1 MATIQEQEF
10 LSNLYA
16 IQSLNPPSYVLFP
29 DKKKTYNIDLA
40 TRTIDA
46 PTHLSVSK
54 DHESETIYFKIDRFH
69 DYMDLTNTTCV
80 IQYITP
86 DKKAH
91 LYAVPFYDVITDKI
105 NNKVIFPWCVDC
117 NVTKFTGV
125 VEFSVRFYI
134 AEQYEEIK
142 EVYDE
147 KSETMKEEKTVAF
160 RLLYNLT
167 TAPAYSKVLDGM
179 EVSKLE
185 SDFDI
190 SASAVDY
197 ILGEISKI
205 NREGV
210 YWDILD

>member
-1 MATIQEQEF
+1 MAIIQEQEF
-10 LSNLYA
+10 LSNLHA

-40 TRTIDA
+40 TRIIDA
-46 PTHLSVSK
+46 PAHLSVSR

-91 LYAVPFYDVITDKI
+91 LYAVPFYDVITDKV
-105 NNKVIFPWCVDC
+105 NNKVIFPWCVDG
-117 NVTKFTGV
+117 NVTKFTGI

-134 AEQYEEIK
+134 AESYEEIK

-147 KSETMKEEKTVAF
+147 ESDTLKEEKSLAF

>member
-91 LYAVPFYDVITDKI
+91 LYAVPFYDVITDKA
-105 NNKVIFPWCVDC
+105 NNKVIFPWCVDG
-117 NVTKFTGV
+117 NATKFTGI

-134 AEQYEEIK
+134 AESYEEIK

-147 KSETMKEEKTVAF
+147 ESDTLKEEKSLAF

>member
-105 NNKVIFPWCVDC
+105 NNKVIFPWCVDG

-147 KSETMKEEKTVAF
+147 KSDSLKEEKSLAF

-167 TAPAYSKVLDGM
+167 TAPAHSKVLDGM

>member
-1 MATIQEQEF
+1 MAIIQEQEF

-40 TRTIDA
+40 TRTINA
-46 PTHLSVSK
+46 PTYLSVSR
-54 DHESETIYFKIDRFH
+54 DHESETIYFTIDRFH

-105 NNKVIFPWCVDC
+105 NNKVIFPWCVDG
-117 NVTKFTGV
+117 NVTKFTGI

-134 AEQYEEIK
+134 AESYEEIK

-147 KSETMKEEKTVAF
+147 KSDTLKEEKSLAF

>member
-1 MATIQEQEF
+1 MAVIKEQEF

-91 LYAVPFYDVITDKI
+91 LYAVPFYDVVTDKI
-105 NNKVIFPWCVDC
+105 NNKVIFPWCVDG

-134 AEQYEEIK
+134 AESYEEIK

-147 KSETMKEEKTVAF
+147 ESDTLKEEKSLAF

>member
-1 MATIQEQEF
+1 MAIIQEQEF

-91 LYAVPFYDVITDKI
+91 LYAVPFYDVITDKV
-105 NNKVIFPWCVDC
+105 NNKVIFPWCVDG
-117 NVTKFTGV
+117 NATKFTGI

-134 AEQYEEIK
+134 AESYEEIK

-147 KSETMKEEKTVAF
+147 ESDTLKEEKSLAF